1 MVLMNPTPAPTPKK
15 SGTDR
20 DPVPQ
25 KAPSLHRAMIDAIEA
40 GLTEGDDIVVEE
52 IDGKLYEV
60 LRDGRRV
67 PLFD

>member
-1 MVLMNPTPAPTPKK
+1 MNPTPAPTPKK
-15 SGTDR
+15 TETDR
-20 DPVPQ
+20 D
-25 KAPSLHRAMIDAIEA
+25 RAHQIEPHPDAAMFAAIAE

-67 PLFD
+67 PLVD

>member
-1 MVLMNPTPAPTPKK
+1 MVLMTPTPVRKKPETAP
-15 SGTDR
+15 
-20 DPVPQ
+20 DPAPQ
-25 KAPSLHRAMIDAIEA
+25 TAPHPDAAMFAAIAA

>member
-1 MVLMNPTPAPTPKK
+1 MNPTPASTPKMPD
-15 SGTDR
+15 TDC

-25 KAPSLHRAMIDAIEA
+25 RAPSPDRAMIDAIEA

>member
-1 MVLMNPTPAPTPKK
+1 MNPTPASTPNNPN
-15 SGTDR
+15 TDC
-20 DPVPQ
+20 DPVPL
-25 KAPSLHRAMIDAIEA
+25 KAPSPDRAMIDAIEA

-60 LRDGRRV
+60 LRDSRSV